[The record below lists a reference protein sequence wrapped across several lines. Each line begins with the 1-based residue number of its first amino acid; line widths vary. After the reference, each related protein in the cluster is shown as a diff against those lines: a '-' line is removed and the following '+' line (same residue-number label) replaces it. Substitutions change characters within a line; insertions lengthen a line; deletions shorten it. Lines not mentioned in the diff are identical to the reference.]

1 MFDKLPKLPGKLG
14 EIIPKS
20 LGGDAAKCYT
30 LADLIEEIKEI
41 EPTPRALFTIGRELI
56 YHEILFCKRNLGE
69 EHEITRNFTDLLEF
83 MQSGYEQRL
92 VRGELGV
99 GSNTPSSAIDHFLS
113 DKPDVFFEYPLGR
126 SKKQIQR
133 VLESAKKQTAKDN
146 AEYEKMIAGI
156 KKVIE
161 EEPEN
166 EDLWNQL
173 RLVLWLT
180 GCYEEATGAFNKAK
194 KLGWDPETSKLVA
207 I

>member
-1 MFDKLPKLPGKLG
+1 MFEKLPKLPGKLG
-14 EIIPKS
+14 EILPKS
-20 LGGDAAKCYT
+20 RGPDSTKCYT
-30 LADLIEEIKEI
+30 LADLIEEIKQI
-41 EPTPRALFTIGRELI
+41 EPTPRALFLIGRELI
-56 YHEILFCKRNLGE
+56 YHELLFCKRNLGE
-69 EHEITRNFTDLLEF
+69 EHEITQHFTDLLEF

-99 GSNTPSSAIDHFLS
+99 GSNTPSTAIDHFLS
-113 DKPDVFFEYPLGR
+113 DKPALFFEYPLGR
-126 SKKQIQR
+126 SKKQIR
-133 VLESAKKQTAKDN
+133 RILNIAKEQTAKDN
-146 AEYEKMIAGI
+146 AEYEKMIDGI
-156 KKVIE
+156 KKAIE

-180 GCYEEATGAFNKAK
+180 GCHEEATEAFEKAK